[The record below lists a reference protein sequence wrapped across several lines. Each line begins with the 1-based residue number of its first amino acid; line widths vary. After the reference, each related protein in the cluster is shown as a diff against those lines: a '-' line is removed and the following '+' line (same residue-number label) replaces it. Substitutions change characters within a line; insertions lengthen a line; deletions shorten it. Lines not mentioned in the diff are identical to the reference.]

1 MKRLLFAFFLLT
13 ATCSVTFVQ
22 RSYAQAPVTHS
33 SFNAKVNQMDAE
45 IAAGNI
51 TAAQATWNLV
61 HNMMMTVLGTTKM
74 SIHNATTP
82 ADVNKYKTILN
93 NQTLIYNNAWQ
104 LKSSLAANRAALHTK
119 LVAFDATI
127 Y

>member
-13 ATCSVTFVQ
+13 ATCATTFVQ
-22 RSYAQAPVTHS
+22 RAYAQTPVTHT

-45 IAAGNI
+45 IAAGNM
-51 TAAQATWNLV
+51 TAAQATWNQV
-61 HNMMMTVLGTTKM
+61 HAMMMTVLGTTKA
-74 SIHNATTP
+74 SIHNATTT

-93 NQTLIYNNAWQ
+93 NQTLIYNDVWS
-104 LKSSLAANRAALHTK
+104 LKSNLAANRAALHTK